1 MEKRPS
7 VEELQEIARRAR
19 IETIKAIYL
28 AGSGHPGGSLSIMDI
43 LVALYFGGFVNV
55 DPKDPYKPDRDRVIL
70 SKGHAAPAFYTILA
84 FKGFFDKELLY
95 TLRQLGSPLQG
106 HVSRKHTPGVEA
118 STGSLGQGL
127 SIALGM
133 ALKAKVDGLDY
144 KTYALLSDG
153 ELQEGMTWEAAMTA
167 KHFKPK
173 GLIAIV
179 DNNNIQLDDFV
190 HKVNSGIYPIEEK
203 FQSCGWYTITVEDGH
218 DFNQLLEALDEAVK
232 VSKEKPVAIRAI
244 TVKGKG
250 VKFMEN
256 TPAWHGKAPDRERFI
271 EAIKDLGVSDE
282 EIEEFLAKYDRK
294 GN

>member
-1 MEKRPS
+1 MEKKPS
-7 VEELQEIARRAR
+7 IEELKEIARQAR
-19 IETIKAIYL
+19 IETLKAIYL

-43 LVALYFGGFVNV
+43 LVALYFGGYVNV
-55 DPKDPYKPDRDRVIL
+55 DPKEPYKPDRDRVIL

-84 FKGFFDKELLY
+84 FKGFFEKELLY
-95 TLRQLGSPLQG
+95 TLRKLGSPLQG

-173 GLIAIV
+173 NLIAII

-190 HKVNSGIYPIEEK
+190 PNVNSGIYPIEDK
-203 FQSCGWYTITVEDGH
+203 FQACGWHTITIDGH
-218 DFNQLLEALDEAVK
+218 DYKQILEALDEATSVA
-232 VSKEKPVAIRAI
+232 KEKPVAIRAI

-250 VKFMEN
+250 VSFMEN
-256 TPAWHGKAPDRERFI
+256 TPAWHGKAPDREKFI
-271 EAIKDLGVSDE
+271 QAMKELGVSE
-282 EIEEFLAKYDRK
+282 KEIEEFLAKYEK
-294 GN
+294 K